1 MMPLGRAPYPA
12 RPRVEVFIG
21 IVTAALGSRRP
32 GGGSG
37 TTNLPIVHL
46 ALREARAVA
55 VKAAPGP
62 PRERRP
68 T

>member
-1 MMPLGRAPYPA
+1 M
-12 RPRVEVFIG
+12 EVFIG